1 MNKKATSLCDKN
13 KRRELGIGI
22 DIDIDILLER
32 QRT

>member
-22 DIDIDILLER
+22 GILLER